1 MEGITTRVIRGR
13 GERGEGEGEQ
23 GQRGRVIA
31 QSG

>member
-1 MEGITTRVIRGR
+1 MEGITTRVIRG
-13 GERGEGEGEQ
+13 ERGEGREQ